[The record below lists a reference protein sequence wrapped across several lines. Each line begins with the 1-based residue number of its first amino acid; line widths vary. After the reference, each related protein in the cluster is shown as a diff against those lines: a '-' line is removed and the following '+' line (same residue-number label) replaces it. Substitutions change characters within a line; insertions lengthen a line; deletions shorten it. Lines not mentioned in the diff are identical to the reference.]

1 MSQSDVL
8 MSTATNNNNQ
18 NNTSGQTL
26 EELDRQIKQAE
37 MIRQYLQVTN
47 IDRNSLSNR
56 QRTTSEPEPSSTPGN

>member
-8 MSTATNNNNQ
+8 MSTATNN

-26 EELDRQIKQAE
+26 EELDRQIKQAA

-47 IDRNSLSNR
+47 IDQSSLPNR